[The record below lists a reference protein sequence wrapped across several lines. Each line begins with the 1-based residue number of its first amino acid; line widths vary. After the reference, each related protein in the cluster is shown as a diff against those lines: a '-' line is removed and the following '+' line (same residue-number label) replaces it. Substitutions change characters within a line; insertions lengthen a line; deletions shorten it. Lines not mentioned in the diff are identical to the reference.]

1 MKAFKFLS
9 VFAFVVSLLSLGGNA
24 FLYLQYNTESA
35 LRAEAESRLVQA
47 EERTSSLEEQAGKA
61 TEFEQEVGNLREQ
74 IKGYVSQRDMAKKE
88 IDRVSQDA
96 GELRKRVKQLEDQK
110 NLLSEQLNM
119 GEETDKAVVQEAAKL
134 PPPSVSKPVA
144 VTPSAPKKEKTP
156 GENEDNRPS
165 QVLSV
170 NRQFNFVVVNV
181 GIRDRVKIGDTLRV
195 EQNGKLIG
203 RIKVE
208 KLYENFSACTV
219 TEEVKPARIKE
230 GDLVRLT

>member
-1 MKAFKFLS
+1 MKAVKFLS
-9 VFAFVVSLLSLGGNA
+9 IFAFIVSVLSLGGNA

-47 EERTSSLEEQAGKA
+47 EERTSSLEEQAGKTA
-61 TEFEQEVGNLREQ
+61 EFEQEVGNLREQ
-74 IKGYVSQRDMAKKE
+74 IKGYVSQRDTAKKE
-88 IDRVSQDA
+88 IDRVSQEA

-110 NLLSEQLNM
+110 NLLSEQLNL
-119 GEETDKAVVQEAAKL
+119 GEETDKAVVQEAVKL
-134 PPPSVSKPVA
+134 PPPSVSKPAA
-144 VTPSAPKKEKTP
+144 VTPSAPKKEKAP

-170 NRQFNFVVVNV
+170 NRQFNFAVVNV

-203 RIKVE
+203 RLKVE
-208 KLYENFSACTV
+208 KLYENFSACAI

-230 GDLVRLT
+230 GDLVRLA